1 MEDIRLV
8 NFTEWLYDR
17 YGGKLSCG
25 YEAEDCFILADMAD
39 VLIMIEETNNGR
51 LDDLF
56 GLPMKKEVKCGM
68 VTDIVMSI
76 SSTAGMYTI
85 EDKRNFPPI

>member
-51 LDDLF
+51 LD
-56 GLPMKKEVKCGM
+56 
-68 VTDIVMSI
+68 
-76 SSTAGMYTI
+76 
-85 EDKRNFPPI
+85 